1 MKKYLVLFVALF
13 SLVSCDSSDDLDTTK
28 PEISIITPTDHQEV
42 LPGQTLHFLA
52 NVSDNESLASYKIEV
67 HNSDDGHQHRSLV
80 QSYST
85 EAFSTEIVGILS
97 GKSQEISH
105 NIQIPSDVLHGHYHV
120 GIFVIDAAGNQN
132 ENFVEI
138 YIGDEEHHH

>member
-42 LPGQTLHFLA
+42 LPGQTLQFLA
-52 NVSDNESLASYKIEV
+52 NVSDNENLASYKIEV
-67 HNSDDGHQHRSLV
+67 HNSDDGHQHRSV
-80 QSYST
+80 IQSYSK
-85 EAFSTEIVGILS
+85 EAFSTEIVGSLT

-105 NIQIPSDVLHGHYHV
+105 DIQISSEALHGHYHV
-120 GIFVIDAAGNQN
+120 GIFVIDSAGNQN